1 MMNENSVQSTISNQS
16 DFLRNRLSAKYLG
29 VSEVTLW
36 RLSETDPDFPKKIRI
51 TKKCCG
57 FLKSELDAFLQ
68 LKKSA

>member
-1 MMNENSVQSTISNQS
+1 MSNTNLGNTLSSHS
-16 DFLRNRLSAKYLG
+16 DFLRNRLAAKHLG